1 MHAGFEAL
9 IDRVGQNIR
18 LRSTQLDGSP
28 HFAWTCRLI
37 GASSDRLVLHQAAG
51 TSITTWR
58 EVWTPDFEACLYF
71 WRDKWFNVIQTLNV
85 DDGSRRYHDRWRGF
99 YCNVITP
106 AQWEDDELRWHDL
119 DLDVS
124 VQPDGEYRL
133 LDEDEWAR
141 NAERF
146 NYAPELVVHARRAV
160 VELIDS
166 IARRAFPFDA
176 VERIVG

>member
-1 MHAGFEAL
+1 MHVGFEAL

-37 GASSDRLVLHQAAG
+37 DASSDRLVLHQAAG
-51 TSITTWR
+51 TSIATWR

-85 DDGSRRYHDRWRGF
+85 DDGSRRYHDGWRGF

-124 VQPDGEYRL
+124 VQRDGEYRL
-133 LDEDEWAR
+133 RDEDEWAR
-141 NAERF
+141 NVARF
-146 NYAPELVVHARRAV
+146 NDAPEVVVHARRAAD
-160 VELIDS
+160 ELIDT
-166 IARRAFPFDA
+166 IARRALPFDA
-176 VERIVG
+176 IERIVR